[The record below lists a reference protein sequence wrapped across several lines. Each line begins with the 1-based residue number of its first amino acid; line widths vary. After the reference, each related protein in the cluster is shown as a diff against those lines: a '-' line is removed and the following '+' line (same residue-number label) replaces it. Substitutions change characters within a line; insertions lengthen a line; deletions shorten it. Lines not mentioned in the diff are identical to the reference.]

1 MEQQKVTACIVTYG
15 GFEEAAAGAQSILD
29 CTKGVDLTLYLVDN
43 ASPDGTG
50 AQLAQRFLGDA
61 RVQVIQLPQNVGFG
75 SGHNA
80 VLPLLQSEYHFVINP
95 DITLQRD
102 ALSELADYLNG
113 RPEVAMAAPRLVFP
127 TGEEQYVP
135 RRRPTVMGLLAR
147 QLPLGFLKKYER
159 HYLMRDEDLTH
170 EQEIGFCS
178 GCFFVV
184 RTAAFRAI
192 GGFDEDYFMYVEDAD
207 ITQKARAEGK
217 IFYWPGTWVC
227 HAWHRNPSRD
237 VKSYLQ
243 QLHSMGRYFRKWGL
257 RWGFSLRRNPD

>member
-1 MEQQKVTACIVTYG
+1 M
-15 GFEEAAAGAQSILD
+15 L
-29 CTKGVDLTLYLVDN
+29 
-43 ASPDGTG
+43 
-50 AQLAQRFLGDA
+50 
-61 RVQVIQLPQNVGFG
+61 
-75 SGHNA
+75 
-80 VLPLLQSEYHFVINP
+80 
-95 DITLQRD
+95 
-102 ALSELADYLNG
+102 
-113 RPEVAMAAPRLVFP
+113 
-127 TGEEQYVP
+127 
-135 RRRPTVMGLLAR
+135 
-147 QLPLGFLKKYER
+147 
-159 HYLMRDEDLTH
+159 DEDLTH

-237 VKSYLQ
+237 VKSFLQ